1 MVRIAVACKEARGLD
16 DYVHETFA
24 HAPYFLIADVEGGKI
39 VKTETMENSFLKY
52 EYGVGPAVS
61 VKLVEMGVKIVIGAE
76 FGPGVKN
83 ILQKESITMLE
94 VKEGTRVEDA
104 IKEAV
109 KRLTVG

>member
-1 MVRIAVACKEARGLD
+1 MVRIAVACKGARGLD
-16 DYVHETFA
+16 DNVHETFA
-24 HAPYFLIADVEGGKI
+24 HSPYFLIVDVEDGEI
-39 VKTETMENSFLKY
+39 VETKMMKNSFLKY

-94 VKEGTRVEDA
+94 VEEGTRVKDA
-104 IKEAV
+104 INEAV